1 MKWVNILPG
10 NSKTDP
16 LSTQNFQL
24 KFKKKKHYI
33 LKTYNLL
40 NNIQKKDKT
49 EC

>member
-24 KFKKKKHYI
+24 KFKKKKTLHP
-33 LKTYNLL
+33 K
-40 NNIQKKDKT
+40 NIQFTKQYPEKGQN
-49 EC
+49 

>member
-24 KFKKKKHYI
+24 KLKKKTLHPK
-33 LKTYNLL
+33 
-40 NNIQKKDKT
+40 NIQFTKQYPEKGQN
-49 EC
+49 